1 MEVPL
6 ATVCVCACVCTHIPY
21 NTHTERDYDG
31 GSSWLP
37 DDARIITGFYEVIN
51 PQFLA
56 EPD

>member
-6 ATVCVCACVCTHIPY
+6 ATVCVCVCTC
-21 NTHTERDYDG
+21 THTERDYDG

-37 DDARIITGFYEVIN
+37 DDARIITGFYEVFN
-51 PQFLA
+51 PQILA